1 MNDVSPDG
9 RLTALVT
16 PFIREHPQPL
26 GVALMGR

>member
-9 RLTALVT
+9 RLTAVVAHC
-16 PFIREHPQPL
+16 IREHL